1 MTVTLLAAAWGLDLL
16 LGDPRA
22 LPHPVVTIGRLI
34 RRAEDF
40 WPKMIRNR
48 RSAGIAL
55 TLSVLALTAATT
67 WGILSLTATLAPT
80 LALLATI
87 WLSYTC
93 LATRSLHQESAKVIR
108 ALEAGDLTGARLAL
122 SWLVSRDTQ
131 QLEEEE
137 ILRATCET
145 VAENISDGII
155 APLFYL
161 TLGGPILG
169 MAYKAASTL
178 DSMVGYKSDKYLHLG
193 WASARLDDLLNL
205 IPARLTVLLIALCA
219 PLFSLSA
226 GDAVQAAWRDGRKSS
241 SPNAGYPMAAMAG
254 ALGVTFG
261 GVATYFGERCEKPI
275 LGSARHPLT
284 MADYHRAI
292 RLMYAVSLAALLL
305 GGGLL
310 LLFTKGDYVPL

>member
-1 MTVTLLAAAWGLDLL
+1 MTATLLAAAWGLDLL
-16 LGDPRA
+16 LGDPRS
-22 LPHPVVTIGRLI
+22 LPHPVVAIGRLV
-34 RRAEDF
+34 RYAENF
-40 WPKMIRNR
+40 WPQVLRNR
-48 RSAGIAL
+48 RAAGIAL

-67 WGILSLTATLAPT
+67 WGILFLTTAITPL

-93 LATRSLHQESAKVIR
+93 LATRSLHRESARVIR
-108 ALEAGDLTGARLAL
+108 ALEAGDLAGARLAL
-122 SWLVSRDTQ
+122 AWIVSRDTAE
-131 QLEEEE
+131 LGEEA
-137 ILRATCET
+137 IIRATCET
-145 VAENISDGII
+145 VAENTSDGII

-161 TLGGPILG
+161 VLGGPILG
-169 MAYKAASTL
+169 MTYKAASTL
-178 DSMVGYKSDKYLHLG
+178 DSMVGYKNAKYLQLG

-219 PLFSLSA
+219 PLFGLSA
-226 GDAVQAAWRDGRKSS
+226 GHALQAAWRDGGKSS

-261 GVATYFGERCEKPI
+261 GAATYFGETFTKPT

-284 MADYHRAI
+284 VVDYQQAI

-310 LLFTKGDYVPL
+310 LLLPKG

>member
-1 MTVTLLAAAWGLDLL
+1 MTATLLAAAWGLDLL
-16 LGDPRA
+16 FGDPRA
-22 LPHPVVTIGRLI
+22 LPHPVVAIGRVV
-34 RRAEDF
+34 RNAEDF
-40 WPKMIRNR
+40 WPRVLRHR

-67 WGILSLTATLAPT
+67 WGILFLTAALAPA

-93 LATRSLHQESAKVIR
+93 LATRSLHRESAKVIE
-108 ALEAGDLTGARLAL
+108 ALEAGDLAGARLAL
-122 SWLVSRDTQ
+122 AWIVSRDTAD
-131 QLEEEE
+131 LGEEA
-137 ILRATCET
+137 IIRATCET
-145 VAENISDGII
+145 VAENTSDGII

-161 TLGGPILG
+161 VLGGPILG
-169 MAYKAASTL
+169 MTYKAASTL
-178 DSMVGYKSDKYLHLG
+178 DSMVGYKNAKYLQLG

-205 IPARLTVLLIALCA
+205 IPARLTVLLIVLCA
-219 PLFSLSA
+219 PLIGLSA
-226 GDAVQAAWRDGRKSS
+226 GQALQTAWRDGGKSS

-261 GVATYFGERCEKPI
+261 GTATYFGVSCEKPT

-284 MADYHRAI
+284 IADYHRAI

>member
-1 MTVTLLAAAWGLDLL
+1 MTAPLLAAAWGLDLL
-16 LGDPRA
+16 LGDPRT
-22 LPHPVVTIGRLI
+22 LPHPVVAIGRVV
-34 RRAEDF
+34 RGGEKF
-40 WPKMIRNR
+40 WPQLIAHR
-48 RSAGIAL
+48 RSAGVAL

-67 WGILSLTATLAPT
+67 WGILSLTTALAPG

-93 LATRSLHQESAKVIR
+93 LATRSLHRESAKVIR
-108 ALEAGDLTGARLAL
+108 ALEAGDLADARVALAGI
-122 SWLVSRDTQ
+122 VSRDTGE
-131 QLEEEE
+131 LGEEA
-137 ILRATCET
+137 IIRATCET
-145 VAENISDGII
+145 VAENTSDGII

-161 TLGGPILG
+161 VLGGPILG

-178 DSMVGYKSDKYLHLG
+178 DSMVGYKNDKYLHLG

-205 IPARLTVLLIALCA
+205 IPARLTVLLIILCA
-219 PLFSLSA
+219 PLVGLSA
-226 GDAVQAAWRDGRKSS
+226 THALQAARRDGGKSS

-261 GVATYFGERCEKPI
+261 GAATYFGESCEKPT
-275 LGSARHPLT
+275 LGNARHPLT

-310 LLFTKGDYVPL
+310 LLLCKG

>member
-1 MTVTLLAAAWGLDLL
+1 MTATLLAAAWGLDLL

-22 LPHPVVTIGRLI
+22 LPHPVVAIGRLI
-34 RRAEDF
+34 RRAENF
-40 WPKMIRNR
+40 WPRVIDNH

-67 WGILSLTATLAPT
+67 WGILFLTTALAPVIGV
-80 LALLATI
+80 LATI

-93 LATRSLHQESAKVIR
+93 LATRSLHRESAKVIE
-108 ALEAGDLTGARLAL
+108 ALEAGDLAGARLAL
-122 SWLVSRDTQ
+122 SWIVSRDTQ
-131 QLEEEE
+131 ELEEEA

-145 VAENISDGII
+145 VAENTSDGII
-155 APLFYL
+155 SPLFYL
-161 TLGGPILG
+161 VLGGPILG
-169 MAYKAASTL
+169 MTYKAASTL
-178 DSMVGYKSDKYLHLG
+178 DSMVGYKNDKYLQLG

-205 IPARLTVLLIALCA
+205 IPARLTVFLVILCA
-219 PLFSLSA
+219 PLLGLSA
-226 GDAVQAAWRDGRKSS
+226 THALQAAWRDGGKSS

-261 GVATYFGERCEKPI
+261 GAATYFGATCEKPT

-310 LLFTKGDYVPL
+310 FLLYKG